1 MNDTF
6 TGKPDWQV
14 ALEHHENLCS
24 ERYNNIDRRFD
35 AVDRRFEAVDRR
47 LDNIETDIREL
58 RREMRAGQ
66 RWIVGLIVAG
76 YFAWPTVLIAILKFF

>member
-14 ALEHHENLCS
+14 ALEHHEDLCA
-24 ERYNNIDRRFD
+24 ERCNNIDRRFD
-35 AVDRRFEAVDRR
+35 AVDKC
-47 LDNIETDIREL
+47 LDNLETDMREL
-58 RREMRAGQ
+58 RREMRTGQ

-76 YFAWPTVLIAILKFF
+76 CFAWPTVLVAILKFF

>member
-6 TGKPDWQV
+6 TGKLDWQV

-47 LDNIETDIREL
+47 LDNIETDVREL
-58 RREMRAGQ
+58 RAGQ
-66 RWIVGLIVAG
+66 RWIIGLIVAG